1 MTEKDVAEAKR
12 ELRQQIRN
20 QRAARVLDLELASIF
35 CTHLAELSLSIGAK
49 KIAAYLPYEGE
60 PDIELFLDWALD
72 LDIEVVL
79 PVANQ
84 NGSLSWVKFDGSS
97 NIGIHGFAEGSGSSA
112 SLADIDLAVV
122 PALAIGA
129 DGVRLGK
136 GKGYYDRAFE
146 KLNADIP
153 VVAVVYEDELLE
165 HVPSEKHDLKVSMV
179 LTPSGFTH
187 F

>member
-12 ELRQQIRN
+12 ALRQQIKKH
-20 QRAARVLDLELASIF
+20 RAARVLDLELASVF

-49 KIAAYLPYEGE
+49 KIVAYLPYVGE

-72 LDIEVVL
+72 QDIEVVL

-84 NGSLSWVKFDGSS
+84 DGSLSWVRFDGTS

-112 SLADIDLAVV
+112 SLDEIDLAVV
-122 PALAIGA
+122 PALAISLDGA
-129 DGVRLGK
+129 RLGK

-146 KLNADIP
+146 KLDSEIP
-153 VVAVVYEDELLE
+153 VVAVIYEEELLQA
-165 HVPSEKHDLKVSMV
+165 VPTEKHDLKVSMA